1 MSFSNASFAHQF
13 LDENWF
19 VYLSRTFRGID
30 ILSILWKCIHYYDCK
45 AHQWVSSHLWV
56 YRTAL
61 NMLTVKL
68 LSSCSWYLI
77 HEISNIST
85 FEPNALHI
93 YSWNISFPKGYQI
106 HHYLVCNWSIPS
118 VSCICLTNCKLHC
131 YFCRCERSACKLK
144 QPASEKKQSIN
155 RVSISAFPC

>member
-1 MSFSNASFAHQF
+1 MLNNFNFDVDTSQTVNKHALHIYAHSIHFDFAKCSHPIPSHSKSFSNASFAHQF

-45 AHQWVSSHLWV
+45 AHQWV

-77 HEISNIST
+77 HDFKYIDFRTKCITYLFMEYIIPERISNSS
-85 FEPNALHI
+85 L
-93 YSWNISFPKGYQI
+93 
-106 HHYLVCNWSIPS
+106 
-118 VSCICLTNCKLHC
+118 SCL
-131 YFCRCERSACKLK
+131 
-144 QPASEKKQSIN
+144 
-155 RVSISAFPC
+155 